1 LARILI
7 CDDSSF
13 MRLMLRKILTA
24 RGHEVVGEAGNGN
37 QAIEMFKKHRP
48 DVTTMDITMP
58 EVDGLSA
65 LKLIRAEDN
74 RAKVVMVSAIGQKE
88 IMTEAIRQGASDFL
102 VKPFEEE
109 QVAMVVNK
117 ILRL

>member
-1 LARILI
+1 MARILI

-24 RGHEVVGEAGNGN
+24 HGHEVVGEAGNGK
-37 QAIEMFKKHRP
+37 QALEMFQKLRP

-58 EVDGLSA
+58 EVDGLAA

-74 RAKVVMVSAIGQKE
+74 RAKIVMVSAIGQKE
-88 IMTEAIRQGASDFL
+88 IMTEAIRAGASDFL

-109 QVAMVVNK
+109 QVVMVVKK
-117 ILRL
+117 ILRF

>member
-1 LARILI
+1 MARILI

-13 MRLMLRKILTA
+13 MRMMLKRILTGK
-24 RGHEVVGEAGNGN
+24 GHEVVGEAGNGN
-37 QAIEMFKKHRP
+37 QALALYKELKP

-58 EVDGLSA
+58 ELDGLGA
-65 LKLIRAEDN
+65 LKLIRAEDKT
-74 RAKVVMVSAIGQKE
+74 AKVVMVSAIGQKE
-88 IMTEAIRQGASDFL
+88 IMTEAIRSGASDFL

-109 QVAMVVNK
+109 QVIMVVNK